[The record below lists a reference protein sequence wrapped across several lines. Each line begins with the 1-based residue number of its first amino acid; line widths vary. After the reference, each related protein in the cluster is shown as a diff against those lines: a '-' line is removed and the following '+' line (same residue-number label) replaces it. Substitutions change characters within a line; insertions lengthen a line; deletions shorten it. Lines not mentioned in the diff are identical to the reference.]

1 MESRSSHNRR
11 PLYGNGAQTTYT
23 KRLAKRLTFFL
34 KGSLQFKVCLSVA
47 ISHDKTID
55 VLLCRTIRGEPPSVD
70 AERLMPDTLMSTQL
84 MPGSIDAQE
93 ALLMPDSIDARL
105 D

>member
-1 MESRSSHNRR
+1 M
-11 PLYGNGAQTTYT
+11 LFWC
-23 KRLAKRLTFFL
+23 LADL
-34 KGSLQFKVCLSVA
+34 KLILDFEGISLQCQSK
-47 ISHDKTID
+47 ISNKR
-55 VLLCRTIRGEPPSVD
+55 VYFEPPSVD
-70 AERLMPDTLMSTQL
+70 AERLMPDTLMSIQL

>member
-1 MESRSSHNRR
+1 MNENHEGPFSFQLGMPSFASDILRH
-11 PLYGNGAQTTYT
+11 
-23 KRLAKRLTFFL
+23 
-34 KGSLQFKVCLSVA
+34 
-47 ISHDKTID
+47 
-55 VLLCRTIRGEPPSVD
+55 EPPSVD

-84 MPGSIDAQE
+84 MPDSIDAQE

>member
-1 MESRSSHNRR
+1 MI
-11 PLYGNGAQTTYT
+11 
-23 KRLAKRLTFFL
+23 LADTIC
-34 KGSLQFKVCLSVA
+34 SLNSYLGLGVGCS
-47 ISHDKTID
+47 
-55 VLLCRTIRGEPPSVD
+55 EPPSVD